1 MSEKTAE
8 KMIKCPIC
16 GAEED
21 EGWSNRLELHLEYEH
36 ESKDKANMIVK
47 LLRER
52 ESTPETESTGKPSGI
67 DDTASQAGSRVSVER
82 RECVDPFK
90 EFPDFNKINNPELG
104 GSATYVMAAL
114 DTFETKAR
122 YWREKWGPDIRKWQS
137 FYNPNH
143 NWQLLAEKA
152 IEARDEAQRR
162 LEAARQVVDDYCPE
176 IGMTL
181 TFRLKFYE
189 ATGFPMPEWL
199 KDIREAAE
207 GRAEP

>member
-1 MSEKTAE
+1 M
-8 KMIKCPIC
+8 
-16 GAEED
+16 
-21 EGWSNRLELHLEYEH
+21 
-36 ESKDKANMIVK
+36 
-47 LLRER
+47 
-52 ESTPETESTGKPSGI
+52 
-67 DDTASQAGSRVSVER
+67 
-82 RECVDPFK
+82 DPFK

-181 TFRLKFYE
+181 TFRRKFYE
-189 ATGFPMPEWL
+189 VTGFPMPEWL
-199 KDIREAAE
+199 KDICEAAE
-207 GRAEP
+207 GRADP